1 MNEAMAVETIMAD
14 RAAEVGSARPD
25 PAELIG
31 FRAGWYDCLS
41 RWGDTLFEVTDA
53 LLCAAGPVRSL
64 PYLSLEPSCGR
75 GWGSLYAALARG
87 HIDVPAA
94 RDRLAEHLPHDWP
107 PVFAV
112 DVTGWPR
119 PHAQCSPRRGMCY
132 VPDPGSSQPFRVLP
146 GWSYQWVCQ
155 VSPRH
160 DSWTAIADV
169 TRVDPDTTANEVA
182 AAQMQALTTRLA
194 TRLTGRDR
202 GTAPWFCLDGG
213 YCPITA
219 SLALAPDSPTPAR
232 VIVRIRRD
240 RVFYFDPAPR
250 QPGTPGRPALHG
262 HRFACAQPTTWPPPH
277 QQLSAT
283 DEHYG
288 PITVQAWTGLHPRPA
303 ARRRWA
309 PGTVTG
315 KAAPIVRGTIIRLTA
330 HHYRQTGT
338 PQQMWLWTTGP
349 EPLTPELLDLIWR
362 AYLRRFAIEHTF
374 RFLKQHL
381 HWTMPAIRTPHQ
393 ADLWTWLTAAAHTQ
407 LRLAA
412 PLITDQRLPW
422 EKPLTPNT
430 LTPARVRRG
439 FRSLTPHLPPQTRP
453 RKPHQ
458 PGPGRP
464 KSSRNTQPTTRHK
477 VIIKGRKRTR
487 R

>member
-14 RAAEVGSARPD
+14 SAADAGSARPD
-25 PAELIG
+25 PAALIG
-31 FRAGWYDCLS
+31 FRAGWYDCIS
-41 RWGDTLFEVTDA
+41 RWGDTLFEATDA
-53 LLCAAGPVRSL
+53 LLCAAAPVRSL
-64 PYLSLEPSCGR
+64 PYLSLEPGCGR
-75 GWGSLYAALARG
+75 GWGSVYAALARG
-87 HIDVPAA
+87 
-94 RDRLAEHLPHDWP
+94 RLNVQTAQDLLAGHLPTGWP

-112 DVTGWPR
+112 DTSTWPR
-119 PHAQCSPRRGMCY
+119 PHATTSPRRGMHPVADCANTT
-132 VPDPGSSQPFRVLP
+132 VRVLP

-155 VSPRH
+155 VSTQH
-160 DSWTAIADV
+160 DSWTAVADV
-169 TRVDPDTTANEVA
+169 TRIDPDQSANEIA
-182 AAQMQALTTRLA
+182 ATQMQAVTARLA
-194 TRLTGRDR
+194 AQRP
-202 GTAPWFCLDGG
+202 GTVAWFCLDAG

-219 SLALAPDSPTPAR
+219 TLTVATHSPTPAR

-240 RVFYFDPAPR
+240 RVFHFDPPPKP
-250 QPGTPGRPALHG
+250 PGSPGRPQLHG
-262 HRFACAQPTTWPPPH
+262 DRFACADPGTWPAPTH
-277 QQLSAT
+277 QLSTT

-288 PITVQAWTGLHPRPA
+288 PVTVQAWSGLHPRPA

-309 PGTVTG
+309 PGHTTG
-315 KAAPIVRGTIIRLTA
+315 KAAPIVRGTVIHLTV
-330 HHYRQTGT
+330 HHPKPGT
-338 PQQMWLWTTGP
+338 AQHLWLWTAGP
-349 EPLTPELLDLIWR
+349 DPLTPDLLDRIWR
-362 AYLRRFAIEHTF
+362 AYLRRFAIEHMF

-381 HWTMPAIRTPHQ
+381 HWTMPAIRTPAQ

-439 FRSLTPHLPPQTRP
+439 FRSLAPHLPPQTKP
-453 RKPHQ
+453 RKPHR

-464 KSSRNTQPTTRHK
+464 KGSRNTQPTTRHK